1 MWGKDKTGPGGVP
14 LEESMSPIFVTGDF
28 ALDSSPVDRIS
39 EVSVVDS
46 SLGSVNIAQPMWDA
60 WRSEI
65 DALGGSSPLLHFDDA
80 PRTRIDLSQTHPGGL
95 PKLILGQP
103 TLLSHLV
110 REEGALRQAKIAAA
124 AVVSKNTEL
133 RAMRGID
140 AIALGVGI
148 AEWAFRNRK
157 HTAPILLQRMHLRQ
171 FGKDF
176 ELKLL
181 GTPFLN
187 PILARALERQYQV
200 ALDAEAFVALA
211 SSTGTFEPQPII
223 ERLRDLT
230 RHVSGFEISPR
241 IVVSTFAD
249 ASEAMSDDAYDLT
262 APLLSALAG
271 NSSARER
278 LSRDRVDVQLMSQD
292 ERPPATD
299 TLLLDADSEQEKVV
313 AHIAAGNSIV
323 VRTLPGT
330 GVTQTVVNAIG
341 ALASLNKRALIVS
354 ARRSSLDA
362 VRHRLSEIGL
372 GGLAVSTLSARRDL
386 IEAILRNERAI
397 RPDLSEVDDALVRL
411 RNVLLDYR
419 EALADRDPVLGVSV
433 LDALTE
439 LSRLSLLP
447 VPPST
452 QARLSRES
460 IEALANTRQIA
471 AGQLVRAARLGE
483 FRFSAADSPWV
494 GVAFTDAQQATIAHE
509 LARRLNNVEFP
520 RVLERGEAVFSG
532 TRLRPFE
539 SLGELWTY
547 IRLVIDIRETLDKF
561 TPAVFDRSLTEL
573 ITAHEGRKSGMSG
586 ANRRRLKKL
595 AHEYVRPGAHVSDMH
610 GALTR
615 IEYQR
620 DVWQRF
626 AAAGA
631 VPEVPIGVDDL
642 QASTQALLD
651 DLAKLDAPLGRTD
664 TPRSLTQ
671 LTIDDLKTTLAGLSA
686 ESEVLSN
693 LQERSAVVNDLREQK
708 LDALLLDLAERHV
721 AETQVENELELA
733 WWQSVLE
740 GMLASKKALLN
751 ANTDILDRLE
761 ADFRLVDETH
771 AGANSQ
777 SLAAKLAE
785 LWKIGLVDRADEANN
800 LRDLLRR
807 EAVSAS
813 DVFRAA
819 PNLAKAIAPMW
830 ICSPYEVHQIPDS
843 VQFDTVILLDASATS
858 VAENAG
864 AIRRASS
871 IAVFGDP
878 VLDTPA
884 PFELAMHEESLT
896 TAPDELVLEL
906 RHGQSAFARF
916 ASILPMFTLSR
927 SFRSAGED
935 LSGVINRRFY
945 SGKIH
950 AYPWAGTFLGSPS
963 LRLHVVKNGMASPDA
978 VTGLVESTDAE
989 VEAVVELVLAH
1000 ATARPSESLMVVTA
1014 SAKHAARVE
1023 AAVLSAFA
1031 RRQDVTEFILAE
1043 REEPFVVM
1051 TLEQSVALSRDRV
1064 IFSIGYGRTPHGR
1077 LLSDFG
1083 TLSQP
1088 GGERILA
1095 VALTRARR
1103 SLEIVS
1109 CFAPQDIDP
1118 ARLSHGILALVDVLT
1133 EAQGHVLGEPKVD
1146 GHSEPM
1152 LVDLGRRL
1160 ERRGIRVSL
1169 NHAGVIPLAATI
1181 DGKAVAIDT
1190 DEVLATGTLREA
1202 LRLRPA
1208 ALRQLGWHYARVHS
1222 FELFADPE
1230 GIADRVQNILSP
1242 VVVEHVEEVVAHT
1255 SSDALT
1261 APVTALP
1268 PVTVPV
1274 AAAPENVTRPPL
1286 SAVPHASSV
1295 SVSESD
1301 VETAPLEIRSYRDEE
1316 D

>member
-14 LEESMSPIFVTGDF
+14 IEESMSPIFVTGDF
-28 ALDSSPVDRIS
+28 KLDSGPVDRVS
-39 EVSVVDS
+39 EVSVIDS

-65 DALGGSSPLLHFDDA
+65 DALGGPSPLLHFDDA

-95 PKLILGQP
+95 PKFILGHA

-110 REEGALRQAKIAAA
+110 REEGALRQARVAAA
-124 AVVSKNTEL
+124 AVVAKNTEL

-140 AIALGVGI
+140 AIALGVGL
-148 AEWAFRNRK
+148 AEWTFRGRK
-157 HTAPILLQRMHLRQ
+157 HTAPVLLQRMVLRQ
-171 FGKDF
+171 YGKDF

-181 GTPFLN
+181 GSPFLN
-187 PILARALERQYQV
+187 PLLARALERQFQV
-200 ALDAEAFVALA
+200 SLDAQSFVALA
-211 SSTGTFEPQPII
+211 VASGTFEPQPILD
-223 ERLRDLT
+223 RLRDLT
-230 RHVSGFEISPR
+230 RHVSAFDVFPR

-249 ASEAMSDDAYDLT
+249 VSEAMTDDAYDLT

-271 NSSARER
+271 NSTARER
-278 LSRDRVDVQLMSQD
+278 LTRDRVDVQVMSQD

-330 GVTQTVVNAIG
+330 GVTQTVVNALG
-341 ALASLNKRALIVS
+341 ALASANKRALIVS
-354 ARRSSLDA
+354 ARRSSLDGI
-362 VRHRLSEIGL
+362 RHRLAEIGL
-372 GGLAVSTLSARRDL
+372 AGFVVSTQSARRDL
-386 IEAILRNERAI
+386 IEAILRNERAV
-397 RPDLSEVDDALVRL
+397 RPDVTEVDDALVRL
-411 RNVLLDYR
+411 RSVLLDYR
-419 EALADRDPVLGVSV
+419 DALSDRDPVLGVSV
-433 LDALTE
+433 LEALTE

-460 IEALANTRQIA
+460 VEALANSRQIA

-494 GVAFTDAQQATIAHE
+494 GVSFTDAQQATIAHE
-509 LARRLNNVEFP
+509 LARRLHNVEFP
-520 RVLERGEAVFSG
+520 RVLERAETVFSS

-539 SLGELWTY
+539 SLSELWTY
-547 IRLVIDIRETLDKF
+547 IRMVIDIRETLDKF
-561 TPAVFDRSLTEL
+561 TPSVFDRSLTEL
-573 ITAHEGRKSGMSG
+573 IAAHEGRKSGMSG

-620 DVWQRF
+620 EVWQRY

-631 VPEVPIGVDDL
+631 VPEIPIGVGDL
-642 QASTQALLD
+642 QSATQALLE
-651 DLAKLDAPLGRTD
+651 DLSKLDQPLGRANTAN
-664 TPRSLTQ
+664 SLTE
-671 LTIDDLKTTLAGLSA
+671 LSIDDLKVTLAGLAA

-693 LQERSAVVNDLREQK
+693 LQERSAVVSDLREQK
-708 LDALLLDLAERHV
+708 LDALLVDLAERHV

-740 GMLASKKALLN
+740 GMLTSKKALLN
-751 ANTDILDRLE
+751 ANIEILDRLE

-785 LWKIGLVDRADEANN
+785 LWKIGLVDRSDEANN

-807 EAVSAS
+807 EGVSAT

-830 ICSPYEVHQIPDS
+830 MCSPYEVHLIPDS

-864 AIRRASS
+864 AIRRAHS
-871 IAVFGDP
+871 IAVFGDL

-884 PFELAMHEESLT
+884 PFEIAMHEEPLT
-896 TAPDELVLEL
+896 TAPDEQILEL
-906 RHGQSAFARF
+906 RHSQSAFAQF
-916 ASILPMFTLSR
+916 AGILPMFTLSR
-927 SFRSAGED
+927 SYRSAGED
-935 LSGVINRRFY
+935 LAGVINRRFY

-963 LRLHVVKNGMASPDA
+963 LRLHIVRNGTAAPDP
-978 VTGLVESTDAE
+978 VSGLVESTDAE

-1031 RRQDVTEFILAE
+1031 RRQDVAEFILTDRA
-1043 REEPFVVM
+1043 EPFIVM
-1051 TLEQSVALSRDRV
+1051 TLEQSVAQSRDRV

-1109 CFAPQDIDP
+1109 CFSPSDIDSS
-1118 ARLSHGILALVDVLT
+1118 RLSHGTLALVDVLS
-1133 EAQGHVLGEPKVD
+1133 EAQGHVLGERKVD
-1146 GHSEPM
+1146 GNSEPM
-1152 LVDLGRRL
+1152 LVDLARRL

-1190 DEVLATGTLREA
+1190 DEVLSTGTLREA

-1208 ALRQLGWHYARVHS
+1208 ALRQLGWHYVRVHS
-1222 FELFADPE
+1222 FELFADPD
-1230 GIADRVQNILSP
+1230 GVADRVQNILSP
-1242 VVVEHVEEVVAHT
+1242 AVVERVEELVTATMSIPVSAPMP
-1255 SSDALT
+1255 
-1261 APVTALP
+1261 APVSA
-1268 PVTVPV
+1268 PVPIPS
-1274 AAAPENVTRPPL
+1274 ATRPP
-1286 SAVPHASSV
+1286 APVDG
-1295 SVSESD
+1295 SD
-1301 VETAPLEIRSYRDEE
+1301 VATAPLEIRSYRDEE